1 MLCVSSSWSRV
12 LSRGRA
18 AGPGAFSPNSPRP
31 CPIFWWPQPDCAH
44 PGPGR
49 AEGTAGTRTNFLPL
63 PKAPPKAPGQ
73 RQDPGPGEFQPPPLP
88 PPQNPLCRVLGSSLC
103 APPHTHT
110 PQGPSGRLQLCSLGG
125 APWAA
130 PSFLGEKEGNYGT
143 FYNISSAIGAE
154 GDN

>member
-88 PPQNPLCRVLGSSLC
+88 PPKTPFVGFWGAPC
-103 APPHTHT
+103 ALPPHTHT
-110 PQGPSGRLQLCSLGG
+110 PRSQ
-125 APWAA
+125 WAA
-130 PSFLGEKEGNYGT
+130 PALQPRGCPMGCSQFSGGEGRQLWHILKH
-143 FYNISSAIGAE
+143 F
-154 GDN
+154 

>member
-49 AEGTAGTRTNFLPL
+49 AGGTTGTRTNFLPL
-63 PKAPPKAPGQ
+63 PKAPPRAPGQ
-73 RQDPGPGEFQPPPLP
+73 RQDPGPGGLPATPFAPPPKNPFVGFWGGPCARP
-88 PPQNPLCRVLGSSLC
+88 PS
-103 APPHTHT
+103 THT
-110 PQGPSGRLQLCSLGG
+110 PQGPGGRLQLCSLGG

-143 FYNISSAIGAE
+143 F
-154 GDN
+154 

>member
-63 PKAPPKAPGQ
+63 PKAPPRAPGQ
-73 RQDPGPGEFQPPPLP
+73 RQDLGPGGLP
-88 PPQNPLCRVLGSSLC
+88 ATPAAPQKKPFVGFWGAPC
-103 APPHTHT
+103 ALPHTHT
-110 PQGPSGRLQLCSLGG
+110 HTKVPVGGSLGG

-143 FYNISSAIGAE
+143 F
-154 GDN
+154 